1 MAWKIEFTATAKKQ
15 LERLPPTLSHRLV
28 IWLKDRILTT
38 HNPRLWGE
46 PLRGHLKHQ
55 WRYRVGDYR
64 ILYDVDDSQKKVW
77 VLALR
82 RRSEKTY
89 Q

>member
-64 ILYDVDDSQKKVW
+64 ILCEIQDSLVT
-77 VLALR
+77 VRVVTIGHR
-82 RRSEKTY
+82 REVYR
-89 Q
+89 